1 MLTPMVWKKFI
12 RFLMHTFF
20 TFYIG
25 APLVLPIPMVFIQ
38 VRDMTA
44 KRRHY
49 MSVYMFCRD
58 VNLAYAV
65 KVYIIL

>member
-1 MLTPMVWKKFI
+1 MY
-12 RFLMHTFF
+12 TFF

-38 VRDMTA
+38 VRDMAA

-58 VNLAYAV
+58 VNLAYAA